1 MRKSVLAS
9 LLGLVLT
16 LAFTTSA
23 LAAPAT
29 QTISINF
36 TYVNFSSILGGAIS
50 GSASVSGDVSDAG
63 LGGLRGDVNLPLR
76 DTRLSID
83 PTGTLGLRSEQL
95 NVQWQRVTCGQFG
108 CFYEYGYSTFE
119 RQFGAGPVEIR
130 LGQLRGTGTLSL
142 ATNSA
147 CVASCPPPGAYWFA
161 PTGYVNLS
169 GAVIG
174 HGDAGNVQMS
184 GPAPTIN

>member
-1 MRKSVLAS
+1 MRKSALAS
-9 LLGLVLT
+9 ALGLVLT

-36 TYVNFSSILGGAIS
+36 SSVSYSSILGGQIT
-50 GSASVSGDVSDAG
+50 GNASVSGDLFDAA
-63 LGGLRGDVNLPLR
+63 LSGLRGSANLPLR
-76 DTRLSID
+76 DAKLWID
-83 PTGTLGLRSEQL
+83 PTGTLVLQREQL
-95 NVQWQRVTCGQFG
+95 NVQWNRVTCNPLG
-108 CFYEYGYSTFE
+108 CFFEFGISSYE
-119 RQFGAGPVEIR
+119 RQSGSGPVDIR

-142 ATNSA
+142 ATNA
-147 CVASCPPPGAYWFA
+147 VCVASCPPPGAFAFA
-161 PTGYVNLS
+161 PTGHVNLS

-174 HGDAGNVQMS
+174 NDDAGHVQMF